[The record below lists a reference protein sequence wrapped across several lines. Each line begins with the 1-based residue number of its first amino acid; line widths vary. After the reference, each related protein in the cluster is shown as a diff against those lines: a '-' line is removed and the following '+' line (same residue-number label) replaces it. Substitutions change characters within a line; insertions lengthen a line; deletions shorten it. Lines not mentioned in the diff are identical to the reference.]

1 MSDEMIQL
9 PIENDAMDEI
19 FQTLSQIGEVVENEQ
34 TEKRNSLSAPNV
46 DKRYHNQI
54 TPNQRF

>member
-1 MSDEMIQL
+1 MPDEMIQL

-34 TEKRNSLSAPNV
+34 SVKNSTHSIICPNCGQ
-46 DKRYHNQI
+46 KIPY
-54 TPNQRF
+54 PNNS

>member
-1 MSDEMIQL
+1 MSDEIIQL

-34 TEKRNSLSAPNV
+34 AGNKKTHYLPQLWTEDIIPE
-46 DKRYHNQI
+46 
-54 TPNQRF
+54 